1 VGVLTVSKT
10 SEGGRDPMM
19 QNLSNPITA
28 LQWHGAEV
36 LDVPEGATVL
46 ASTDACPIQS
56 FRYGDH
62 AYGLQFHVE
71 VTRDTV
77 PEWAAIPE
85 YAAALERAMGAGA
98 TARLTQQVDGALPG
112 FNQDARTMYD
122 NLKSVWSRS

>member
-1 VGVLTVSKT
+1 M
-10 SEGGRDPMM
+10 R
-19 QNLSNPITA
+19 NLSDPILA

-36 LDVPEGATVL
+36 LEVPAGSSVL

-71 VTRDTV
+71 VTKDTV

-85 YAAALERAMGAGA
+85 YAAALEKAMGTGGA
-98 TARLTQQVDGALPG
+98 HTLTEQVSEALPVL
-112 FNQDARTMYD
+112 NQDARTMYD
-122 NLKSVWSRS
+122 NLKTVWASR